1 MHAQT
6 KPVRV
11 RFAPSPT
18 GHLHIGG
25 LRSALFNWL
34 FARHN
39 NGIFMLRI
47 EDTDRE
53 RSMPE
58 FQQSILDSFAWVG
71 MHADE
76 PLVIQSTRFAEHT
89 KVIAQLLQEGKA
101 YRCYCA
107 TDSQMYHEKALA
119 ANDEQQ
125 YVRYPGTCRNR
136 VAQADDSG
144 KPYAVRFKIM
154 HEGDTI
160 QFNDLIRG
168 EVSFP
173 LDQFD
178 DFIIARS
185 DGRPVY
191 NFVVVVDDAYMRIS
205 HVIRGEE
212 HLSNTPRQILLYN
225 ACNYSLPQFAHLP
238 MILGPSGEKLSK
250 RDGAVNVLD
259 YKRTGYLPNALI
271 NYLVRL
277 GWAHGDQ
284 EIFTKEELIRYFSL
298 DHVGKKGAI
307 FDKDKLLWMNGSYM
321 KAMSGLQLYEYIK
334 HEYMPTIHNYFTQ
347 WSNETIIAAIE
358 LYKERTTTLA
368 CLIEEMKLAYAGP
381 ENFDQQALAQWINAD
396 AQSYITQVISLIEKN
411 KHEPAS
417 IAQAIKQLAKDLNIP
432 FIKIAQPLRIALIGK
447 TDGPGVFDLL
457 SVIGIP
463 GVLQRLQNLLALNM
477 HNEKE

>member
-6 KPVRV
+6 KAVRV

-39 NGIFMLRI
+39 NGSFMLRI

-58 FQQSILDSFAWVG
+58 YQQSILDSFAWVG

-76 PLVIQSTRFAEHT
+76 PLVIQSSRFAEHT
-89 KVIAQLLQEGKA
+89 KVIDQLLQEGKA

-107 TDSQMYHEKALA
+107 ADSQMYHEKAQA

-125 YVRYPGTCRNR
+125 YVRYPGTCRDR
-136 VAQADDSG
+136 VACADDSN

-154 HEGDTI
+154 HDSDVI
-160 QFNDLIRG
+160 RFNDLIRG

-212 HLSNTPRQILLYN
+212 HLSNTPKQILLYE
-225 ACNYSLPQFAHLP
+225 ACNYPLPQFAHLP

-259 YKRTGYLPNALI
+259 YKHAGYLPDALI

-334 HEYMPTIHNYFTQ
+334 HEYMPTIHNYFTH
-347 WSNETIIAAIE
+347 WSDANVITVIE

-368 CLIEEMKLAYAGP
+368 NLVEEMKLVYTGP
-381 ENFDQQALAQWINAD
+381 EDFDKQALAMWVTPD
-396 AQSYITQVISLIEKN
+396 AQSYINAVISVLAQN
-411 KHEPAS
+411 KHQPDS

-432 FIKIAQPLRIALIGK
+432 FIKIAQPLRIAFIGK

-457 SVIGIP
+457 FAIGIP
-463 GVLQRLQNLLALNM
+463 CALQRLHNLLAFK
-477 HNEKE
+477 HA